1 MAEKTQTVAF
11 IDYFSGLQD
20 PRQAG
25 KVLFPLGEIM
35 LLMLCGVLAG
45 AEGFVEIVRW
55 GEINLD
61 FLRRFLPYEKGIP
74 SHDAVN
80 DLFNALDHDAFSDSF
95 VAWAQGLRAVD
106 EGVSKDDVVAID
118 GKTSRRTG
126 DARKG
131 RPALHMVS
139 AWASR
144 QQLVLGQ
151 EAVADKE
158 NEIIAIPR
166 LLKMLELKGALVTI
180 DAMGCQKEIART
192 IRDEGADYLL
202 PVKGN
207 QASLEEDLALFFTE
221 QRAADFADA
230 EALYHETVDNDHGR
244 LEVRRHWST
253 DDIAWLKARHD
264 WSGLASVGMV
274 EREVENRS
282 RTEATR
288 HLYICSLPADAVL
301 LARATRAHWGI
312 ENRLHWVLDVIFHD
326 DLCRLRT
333 GFGPQNF
340 AVVRHIALNLLKK
353 AKTKGKHSLNVTRKM
368 AAWSSDFLETVI
380 RGTMNRSRIPL
391 PGGNVKRF
399 VSGRRGSALPGLSFR
414 E

>member
-80 DLFNALDHDAFSDSF
+80 DLFNALDHDAFSNSF

-274 EREVENRS
+274 EREVENRG

-288 HLYICSLPADAVL
+288 HLYICTLPADAVL

-353 AKTKGKHSLNVTRKM
+353 AKTKGKHGPNVTRKM

-380 RGTMNRSRIPL
+380 RGTT
-391 PGGNVKRF
+391 
-399 VSGRRGSALPGLSFR
+399 
-414 E
+414 

>member
-253 DDIAWLKARHD
+253 DDIAWLKVRHD

-274 EREVENRS
+274 EREVENRG

-312 ENRLHWVLDVIFHD
+312 ENRLHWVFDVIFHD

-380 RGTMNRSRIPL
+380 RGTT
-391 PGGNVKRF
+391 
-399 VSGRRGSALPGLSFR
+399 
-414 E
+414 

>member
-35 LLMLCGVLAG
+35 LLVLCGVLAG

-95 VAWAQGLRAVD
+95 VAWAQSLRAVD
-106 EGVSKDDVVAID
+106 EGVGKDDVVAID

-274 EREVENRS
+274 EREVEHRG

-353 AKTKGKHSLNVTRKM
+353 AKIKGKHSLNVTRKM

-380 RGTMNRSRIPL
+380 RGTT
-391 PGGNVKRF
+391 
-399 VSGRRGSALPGLSFR
+399 
-414 E
+414 

>member
-25 KVLFPLGEIM
+25 MVLFPLGEIM

-80 DLFNALDHDAFSDSF
+80 DLFNALDHDAFSNSF

-274 EREVENRS
+274 EREVENRG

-288 HLYICSLPADAVL
+288 HLYICTLPADAVL

-353 AKTKGKHSLNVTRKM
+353 AKTKGKHGPNVTRKM

-380 RGTMNRSRIPL
+380 RGTT
-391 PGGNVKRF
+391 
-399 VSGRRGSALPGLSFR
+399 
-414 E
+414 